1 MHSISIK
8 PLSINEA
15 YKGRRFKTPAH
26 KLYCDQVEILLKK
39 KRLPKVK
46 EKEPIYIVYRFHTS
60 AAQDYDNNIKCFQDL
75 LMKKLKTDD
84 RYIFGAHIEKII
96 AKRGQ
101 EKIEFAI
108 FKKKEKFLEEIKI
121 LHHGGG
127 GGRS

>member
-26 KLYCDQVEILLKK
+26 KLYCDQVEILLRK

-46 EKEPIYIVYRFHTS
+46 EKEPIYIIYRFYTS
-60 AAQDYDNNIKCFQDL
+60 VAQDYDNNIKCFQDI

-84 RYIFGAHIEKII
+84 RYVFGAYIEKII
-96 AKRGQ
+96 TKRGQ

-108 FKKKEKFLEEIKI
+108 FRKKKRFLEEILI
-121 LHHGGG
+121 IDDGGK
-127 GGRS
+127 S